1 MAETIL
7 IVDDDPDI
15 LELLK
20 MNLEP
25 EGYNIRMANDG
36 ERAVQSACMNPPDL
50 ILLDVMMP
58 HKDGFQVHRRTQKYR
73 AYQKRS
79 CHFIDCPWTDRR

>member
-7 IVDDDPDI
+7 VVDDDLDI

-25 EGYNIRMANDG
+25 EGYNVRTASDG
-36 ERAVQSACMNPPDL
+36 ESAVQSACTDPP
-50 ILLDVMMP
+50 IL
-58 HKDGFQVHRRTQKYR
+58 
-73 AYQKRS
+73 S
-79 CHFIDCPWTDRR
+79 S

>member
-7 IVDDDPDI
+7 IVDDDLDI

-25 EGYNIRMANDG
+25 EGYNVQTANDG
-36 ERAVQSACMNPPDL
+36 ESAVQSACANPPG
-50 ILLDVMMP
+50 P
-58 HKDGFQVHRRTQKYR
+58 HS
-73 AYQKRS
+73 A
-79 CHFIDCPWTDRR
+79 

>member
-7 IVDDDPDI
+7 IVDDDLDI

-25 EGYNIRMANDG
+25 EGYDVRTASDG
-36 ERAVQSACMNPPDL
+36 ESAVRSACENPPDL

-58 HKDGFQVHRRTQKYR
+58 HKDGFEVIKEFKIYRRYKN
-73 AYQKRS
+73 RS
-79 CHFIDCPWTDRR
+79 GHFGNCPWTNRR